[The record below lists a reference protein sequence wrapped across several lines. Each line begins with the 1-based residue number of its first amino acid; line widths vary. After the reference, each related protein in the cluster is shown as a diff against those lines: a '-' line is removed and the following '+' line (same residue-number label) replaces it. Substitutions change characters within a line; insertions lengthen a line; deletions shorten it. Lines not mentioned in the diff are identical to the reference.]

1 MLTVAL
7 RRMASERARSIVASM
22 ALLVLEIWLLRIIDC
37 NDGTATATRMAEIV
51 ITASISTKVKPREC
65 ME

>member
-7 RRMASERARSIVASM
+7 RRMASERARSIDASM

-37 NDGTATATRMAEIV
+37 IAGTATATRMAEIV
-51 ITASISTKVKPREC
+51 ITASISTKVNPREC